1 MQALGHQFRSRSD
14 TEVLLAAWAEWGAKA
29 LDRFNGMFAFAL
41 WDRQARTLTL
51 ARDRY
56 GVKPLYYAYV
66 GGAFLYGSEIKAI
79 LAHGAYRT
87 RLDKEALLEYFTF
100 QNFFTDR
107 TLFKDVHFAAPW
119 QLYNRQCRHTH
130 DERSGSL
137 LGLSVCRAGQAA
149 AGRRVRRGTPAFIS
163 AGGGRAS

>member
-1 MQALGHQFRSRSD
+1 M
-14 TEVLLAAWAEWGAKA
+14 LLAAWAEWGAKA

-79 LAHGAYRT
+79 LAQVRT
-87 RLDKEALLEYFTF
+87 AQGLDKEALLEYHLPE
-100 QNFFTDR
+100 FF
-107 TLFKDVHFAAPW
+107 H
-119 QLYNRQCRHTH
+119 
-130 DERSGSL
+130 RSYA
-137 LGLSVCRAGQAA
+137 V
-149 AGRRVRRGTPAFIS
+149 
-163 AGGGRAS
+163 